1 MKASIVTFS
10 VAMIEFFKECYDSG
24 VVYATHIE
32 EWQIDKVFALA
43 SVAPMF
49 VKEKSFFMEGEW
61 RLVLSP
67 NADEAYKDVVFLAG
81 RPRMKVHVKDDLVRL
96 QDAIKAV
103 IISPHGN
110 YDSLRLNALNLRR
123 RHKAN
128 FNVVFSTS
136 SYRGL

>member
-67 NADEAYKDVVFLAG
+67 NADEAYKDVVSLAG
-81 RPRMKVHVKDDLVRL
+81 RPRLRARVKDDIGLLR
-96 QDAIKAV
+96 DAIKSV
-103 IISPHGN
+103 IVSPQGN
-110 YDSLRLNALNLRR
+110 RESLYLNALNLKRR
-123 RHKAN
+123 YNAN
-128 FNVVFSTS
+128 YNIAFSAS
-136 SYRGL
+136 HYRG